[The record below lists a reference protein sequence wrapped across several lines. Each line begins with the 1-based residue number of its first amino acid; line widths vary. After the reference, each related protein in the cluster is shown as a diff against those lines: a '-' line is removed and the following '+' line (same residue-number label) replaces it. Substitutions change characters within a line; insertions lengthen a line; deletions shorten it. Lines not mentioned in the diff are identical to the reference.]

1 MTKLKLI
8 PVILMGALVAGPVVS
23 FAAEQTA
30 MEKTGAYMDDS
41 AITTKVKAEIMA
53 DSGLKSFNINVVTY
67 NGKVQLSGFVDSQK
81 TADHAA
87 EKAKSVKGVKEVIN
101 SLQIK

>member
-8 PVILMGALVAGPVVS
+8 PLVIMGALVAAPMVGFS
-23 FAAEQTA
+23 AEQTA

-41 AITTKVKAEIMA
+41 AITGKVKSEIMA

-67 NGKVQLSGFVDSQK
+67 NGKVQLSGFVDNQK
-81 TADHAA
+81 TADRAG
-87 EKAKSVKGVKEVIN
+87 EKAKAVSGVKEVIN